1 MFADNA
7 TPHFFSRHDTARP
20 ATAEKGPVRVALLT
34 PLGQGALAVVGVRG
48 AGSLHMVASLFVPR
62 GRIPLAERLRGS
74 VCVGHWQPPLPAG
87 AAPAAAQGE
96 ELVVVRGTLADPEG
110 LEIHCHGG
118 WAASEAVLRSLEI
131 CGAVRQAWPDW
142 LAEQENL
149 ITREARVALAHAGG
163 PKAARILCRQL
174 AGDLEREVDRVG
186 GLLAAGDRAGGEAGV
201 ERLMRA
207 ARVGLRLIR
216 PWRVVVTGAVNA
228 GKSSLVN
235 ALAGYARSLVS
246 PEPGTTRDLLETR
259 LVLGGW
265 EIDLV
270 DAAGWRGAGD
280 AAGAGPV
287 ELEGIERAVKA
298 AAAADLVLKVVPVV
312 YPSAAQPTSQL
323 GEVGPLESGIETLE
337 VVTKSDLAEGAW
349 PAVGSSIVTS
359 AHTGQGIEAL
369 AEAIIQRLVPEE
381 LADPELLE
389 GPVPFTPR
397 QVAQIATLAGLKK
410 SDPAMGV
417 QNS

>member
-1 MFADNA
+1 MFADNT
-7 TPHFFSRHDTARP
+7 TPHFCSRHDTARP
-20 ATAEKGPVRVALLT
+20 ASVEKRAVRIALLT

-48 AGSLHMVASLFVPR
+48 EESLRLVASLFVPR
-62 GRIPLAERLRGS
+62 GRPPLENRPRGS
-74 VCVGHWQPPLPAG
+74 VCVGHWQAPLLAG
-87 AAPAAAQGE
+87 AASAVVQGE
-96 ELVVVRGTLADPEG
+96 ELVVVRGTPADPEG

-118 WAASEAVLRSLEI
+118 SAASEAVLRSLES

-142 LAEQENL
+142 LAEEEPL
-149 ITREARVALAHAGG
+149 SAREARVALAHAGG

-174 AGDLEREVDRVG
+174 AGHLEREVDRVG
-186 GLLAAGDRAGGEAGV
+186 GLRAAGDRTAFEAGV
-201 ERLMRA
+201 DRLLRA

-270 DAAGWRGAGD
+270 DAAGWRQESHLEGIGA
-280 AAGAGPV
+280 V
-287 ELEGIERAVKA
+287 EREGIERAVNA
-298 AAAADLVLKVVPVV
+298 AAAADLVLAV